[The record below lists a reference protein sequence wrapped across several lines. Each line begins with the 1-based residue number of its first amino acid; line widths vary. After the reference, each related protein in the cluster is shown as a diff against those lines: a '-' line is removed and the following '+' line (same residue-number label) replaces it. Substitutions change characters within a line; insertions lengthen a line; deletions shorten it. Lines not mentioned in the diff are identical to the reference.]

1 MNDRAAPERGDD
13 RARNKRGPEG
23 SQRTES
29 PPRREGAVSR
39 AKPQNEGPKKSEGR
53 HRSKAKLDADA
64 QGAALAFGGDEAQGQ
79 QRPDTS
85 ESARVPDRE
94 DDDDT
99 FALGG
104 QSEGGR
110 RASAQFKAA
119 LPRAMDTGDDARP
132 GAAVAAASFV
142 AHSAQAPA
150 LLPSTTAPLL
160 FAAGGGV
167 SAARALPP
175 VLSVEVIVDMFL
187 ASKTEEAAAALLATV
202 VAPSADDADGQTM
215 YATATRLVSTTVAGT
230 LRVNCGP
237 ENLTDILQNAGL
249 TDESHGLSCVNQD
262 LVRRFMARAEYAK
275 KLRKTDNPKLTFKPW
290 LRAALVRLVEMLAS
304 RAADVVN
311 ERKEADADAKWD
323 KDVAAAEALR
333 ADLMARKA
341 GDYKPKVL
349 KSLAK
354 SATDLQASVRLCH
367 AAVDTLQE
375 EAHEYFPYGG
385 LLDGGG
391 TCDGRL
397 EDFLRKVLEHA
408 ARKPA
413 AEELTTMLDALQRQ
427 QVANMDDSEAT
438 RDRVH
443 TKQVAAVEDTA
454 VVGARPSRLEPEW
467 SEAGRQRARVERAA
481 EESAPQSAI
490 GCHLGPLHPCHNAA
504 VAASIRESGDLPR
517 RTLEKGR
524 KAEHQ
529 MFFDVRDVP
538 KPKTTEEMVRNYR
551 ASTNWNGTDWV
562 EGGRGGAARREA
574 SRAAAAARSGAPA
587 AESDE
592 EFDPGL

>member
-1 MNDRAAPERGDD
+1 
-13 RARNKRGPEG
+13 
-23 SQRTES
+23 
-29 PPRREGAVSR
+29 
-39 AKPQNEGPKKSEGR
+39 
-53 HRSKAKLDADA
+53 
-64 QGAALAFGGDEAQGQ
+64 
-79 QRPDTS
+79 
-85 ESARVPDRE
+85 
-94 DDDDT
+94 
-99 FALGG
+99 
-104 QSEGGR
+104 
-110 RASAQFKAA
+110 
-119 LPRAMDTGDDARP
+119 
-132 GAAVAAASFV
+132 
-142 AHSAQAPA
+142 
-150 LLPSTTAPLL
+150 
-160 FAAGGGV
+160 
-167 SAARALPP
+167 
-175 VLSVEVIVDMFL
+175 
-187 ASKTEEAAAALLATV
+187 
-202 VAPSADDADGQTM
+202 
-215 YATATRLVSTTVAGT
+215 
-230 LRVNCGP
+230 
-237 ENLTDILQNAGL
+237 
-249 TDESHGLSCVNQD
+249 
-262 LVRRFMARAEYAK
+262 MARAEYAK